1 MNAATSKSIDGYCD
15 PLWQLAN
22 GALSTTVAM
31 FNEVQCIH
39 CLLFLIK
46 LIADSVISDYKIIGH
61 KIIVENGR
69 GGRIRGRKK
78 EGQIEDDRRSHHD
91 VTECNR

>member
-39 CLLFLIK
+39 CLLFLI
-46 LIADSVISDYKIIGH
+46 ADYKIIGN